1 MSQDIDGFSPG
12 KLSGDFRLADECFSL
27 SSTLL
32 CLRLYSGVCLV
43 RFSVS
48 TWFRAGGEEIAGS
61 TSATISETENLLSD
75 FFSLPCCSARE
86 RETLL
91 GLCFFVDSVIQWKFS
106 ASFSSE
112 DWIAYTINWEIR
124 GSNWSPIGCDIFSAA
139 VEFLDP
145 SLRASNWCSRSSPV
159 VVNSGP
165 ETHDPEQK
173 CCSVLF
179 WF

>member
-1 MSQDIDGFSPG
+1 M
-12 KLSGDFRLADECFSL
+12 LSDLDQIFPLAFPYFRSHYLFLITLICYCYSLSFRYGTNIVFLCFSI
-27 SSTLL
+27 
-32 CLRLYSGVCLV
+32 V
-43 RFSVS
+43 
-48 TWFRAGGEEIAGS
+48 GS

>member
-1 MSQDIDGFSPG
+1 MRSDLDQIFPLAFPYFRSHYLFFITLICYCYS
-12 KLSGDFRLADECFSL
+12 LSFRYGTNIVFFCFSI
-27 SSTLL
+27 
-32 CLRLYSGVCLV
+32 V
-43 RFSVS
+43 
-48 TWFRAGGEEIAGS
+48 GS